1 MTETE
6 MLARTLVATSTS
18 NIPRESSADPGIGCR
33 GVHSFEVTSPVQK
46 QKLCLVVATVKH
58 PVRVADFLLQIPQLA
73 HSIVH

>member
-6 MLARTLVATSTS
+6 MLTETLVATSTS
-18 NIPRESSADPGIGCR
+18 NIPYERSAAPGIGCR
-33 GVHSFEVTSPVQK
+33 GVLSFKVTSPAQK

-73 HSIVH
+73 HSVVH